1 MSVMNDESE
10 MDLRVMKRLMEILCL
25 ILDFYAD
32 IEKWEQKLAT
42 GPLDLLFYPYFVFK
56 TI

>member
-1 MSVMNDESE
+1 MCVCDESE
-10 MDLRVMKRLMEILCL
+10 TDLRVMKRLMEILCL